1 MRYLLPLLLFS
12 LKALAQEDTM
22 ATFSGTQFTYH
33 TNGFIKCR
41 MTYKNG
47 VVNGPCV
54 CYNSLGYKTEE
65 GVMRGQKWIGEYRY
79 YYENGHV
86 QQRFLF
92 DERGKRAGL
101 QRFYYPNGILQV
113 FKKFNEKGQ
122 EDGYELMFDMNGNL
136 QKKPAYY
143 INGDKVTNGENPEM
157 LRLMLDIAEKE
168 NAAVLL
174 GTAK

>member
-1 MRYLLPLLLFS
+1 
-12 LKALAQEDTM
+12 
-22 ATFSGTQFTYH
+22 
-33 TNGFIKCR
+33 
-41 MTYKNG
+41 
-47 VVNGPCV
+47 
-54 CYNSLGYKTEE
+54 
-65 GVMRGQKWIGEYRY
+65 MRGQKWIGEYRY